1 MNDQERKEFEQNEQ
15 GFENQPAPFVDGS
28 NAQPNEQGYFNQPEQ
43 PMVDVNAQAYANQGF
58 FENQPAPQGNF
69 GYQPNANGGFAP
81 EMMGAPQQNGRG
93 KFFGLGV
100 TSMILGIISI
110 VCCCCF
116 GAPIILAITAL
127 VFAILRMS
135 QKPDGFSIA
144 GLVTSIIGLIFNAL
158 MLVALFSGEMDVTF
172 GEFESMLESVED
184 VIKMFI
190 VK

>member
-15 GFENQPAPFVDGS
+15 GFE
-28 NAQPNEQGYFNQPEQ
+28 NQPEQ

-58 FENQPAPQGNF
+58 FENQPAPQGDF

-110 VCCCCF
+110 LFCCCEGIF
-116 GAPIILAITAL
+116 IVSAVTAI
-127 VFAILRMS
+127 VFAGIRMS
-135 QKPDGFSIA
+135 KKPDGFAVA
-144 GLVTSIIGLIFNAL
+144 GLVTGIIGLILNTLFLLLAGVFTGLFAL
-158 MLVALFSGEMDVTF
+158 TLEEVETLS
-172 GEFESMLESVED
+172 ESVAN
-184 VIKMFI
+184 VIKLFI
-190 VK
+190 IK